1 MEKKRYQGAINDKD
15 RSKQKLIQAVG
26 AVVKT
31 KGYTGLTA
39 TNISKAAGLDRKLV
53 TLYFGSVDNLIEIY
67 VKSKD
72 YWVAASGEIGS
83 ITENNKERD
92 TKQLLESLL
101 LNQLDYFYGN
111 EEMQKIVLWQIS
123 QRSQIMFQVCEERE
137 QLSSKFFA
145 LTDKELK
152 LKDIDLRAIVSLLVS
167 GIYYMV
173 LHAKTTDSLFCEID
187 INKPEGMKRIKEAI
201 SLILE
206 SAYSNFNKT
215 I

>member
-72 YWVAASGEIGS
+72 YWVAASGEIGN
-83 ITENNKERD
+83 ITENNKETD
-92 TKQLLESLL
+92 TKQILENLL

-152 LKDIDLRAIVSLLVS
+152 VKDIDLRAIVSLLVS

>member
-1 MEKKRYQGAINDKD
+1 MEKKRYQGALNDKD

-26 AVVKT
+26 IVIQD
-31 KGYTGLTA
+31 KGYTGLTV
-39 TNISKAAGLDRKLV
+39 TNISKTAGLDRKLI

-72 YWVAASGEIGS
+72 YWVAAAGNAGNMI
-83 ITENNKERD
+83 ENNQGKD
-92 TKQLLESLL
+92 TKQILENLLI
-101 LNQLDYFYGN
+101 NQLDYFYRN

-123 QRSQIMFQVCEERE
+123 QRSQIMYQVCEERE
-137 QLSSKFFA
+137 QLSSTFFA

-152 LKDIDLRAIVSLLVS
+152 GNNVDLRAIAGLLVA

-201 SLILE
+201 SLVLE
-206 SAYSNFNKT
+206 YAYSNK
-215 I
+215 IQS

>member
-1 MEKKRYQGAINDKD
+1 MEKKRYQGASNDKD

-26 AVVKT
+26 VVVKA

-67 VKSKD
+67 IKSKD
-72 YWVAASGEIGS
+72 YWVAASGEVNNL
-83 ITENNKERD
+83 TEDNQD
-92 TKQLLESLL
+92 TKQVLEKLL

-137 QLSSKFFA
+137 QLSSKFFV

-152 LKDIDLRAIVSLLVS
+152 GKDIDLRAIVGLLVS
-167 GIYYMV
+167 GIYHMV

-187 INKPEGMKRIKEAI
+187 INKPEGMKRIKDAI

>member
-26 AVVKT
+26 TVIKT

-53 TLYFGSVDNLIEIY
+53 TLYFGSVDNLVEIY
-67 VKSKD
+67 VRSKD
-72 YWVAASGEIGS
+72 YWVAASGELGDLA
-83 ITENNKERD
+83 EKD
-92 TKQLLESLL
+92 TKQILESLL

-137 QLSSKFFA
+137 ELGSRFFA
-145 LTDKELK
+145 LTDEELK
-152 LKDIDLRAIVSLLVS
+152 NKDIDLRAVVSLLVA
-167 GIYYMV
+167 GIYHLV

-201 SLILE
+201 SLILGY
-206 SAYSNFNKT
+206 AYNSK
-215 I
+215 